1 MRLSRKTMR
10 ALVMGLGIV
19 AIGLFIWAVF
29 IIYNPGHGEVP
40 MTNAPSAASTPSP
53 APTVA
58 SPTPSASPSPT
69 PVETPQTG
77 DIDGIP
83 VHIEIRHG
91 AEALVNTDIVPI
103 ALDDDG
109 KLVPPAGQAGVYYSQ
124 SDWNTI
130 PGNLD
135 KYRGIVAGHDVD
147 GLGRP
152 DVFFRLGEVKK
163 GDVVVLTYRLNATGD
178 LVTAEFAVAA
188 DAVSAP
194 KMDVVNSEVEA
205 YRHIWQ
211 PASEPGRYLTV
222 LSCDLATANPGQHA
236 LNNWVVDAIRTK

>member
-1 MRLSRKTMR
+1 MKRKKI
-10 ALVMGLGIV
+10 ALALYASAFVV
-19 AIGLFIWAVF
+19 AVVVAGLFINTAL
-29 IIYNPGHGEVP
+29 NPGSGEVP
-40 MTNAPSAASTPSP
+40 MTS
-53 APTVA
+53 APTT
-58 SPTPSASPSPT
+58 SPSSTPTPSATPT
-69 PVETPQTG
+69 PVETTPVMA

-83 VHIEIRHG
+83 MHVEIRH
-91 AEALVNTDIVPI
+91 EADVLVNTDIVPI
-103 ALDDDG
+103 TLEGDG
-109 KLVPPAGQAGVYYSQ
+109 KLVPPAGQAGVYYSR

-135 KYRGIVAGHDVD
+135 TYRGIVAGHNVD
-147 GLGRP
+147 GFGNP
-152 DVFFRLGEVKK
+152 DVFFRLGEVRK
-163 GDVVVLTYRLNATGD
+163 GDVVILTYRLNTTGD
-178 LVTAEFAVAA
+178 LVTAEFTAVG

-236 LNNWVVDAIRTK
+236 INNWVVDATRTK

>member
-1 MRLSRKTMR
+1 MRKSHKI
-10 ALVMGLGIV
+10 ALAFLASVFVV
-19 AIGLFIWAVF
+19 AVVVGTVAVNALL
-29 IIYNPGHGEVP
+29 NPGAGEVP
-40 MTNAPSAASTPSP
+40 MTSAPS
-53 APTVA
+53 V
-58 SPTPSASPSPT
+58 SPSPT
-69 PVETPQTG
+69 PSLVSPSPLPSSPPVETPPPMSQ
-77 DIDGIP
+77 IDGIP

-91 AEALVNTDIVPI
+91 DDVLVNTDIVPI
-103 ALDDDG
+103 TLEGDG
-109 KLVPPAGQAGVYYSQ
+109 KLVPPAGQAGVYYSK

-135 KYRGIVAGHDVD
+135 VYRGIVAGHNVD
-147 GLGRP
+147 GLGGP

-163 GDVVVLTYRLNATGD
+163 GDVITLTYQLNGGAGMM
-178 LVTAEFAVAA
+178 TAEFTASA

-194 KMDVVNSEVEA
+194 KLDVVNSQVEA

-211 PASEPGRYLTV
+211 PADTPGRYLTV

>member
-1 MRLSRKTMR
+1 MKRKYLAP
-10 ALVMGLGIV
+10 ALYAG
-19 AIGLFIWAVF
+19 VF
-29 IIYNPGHGEVP
+29 IIAVVFGALCLNAYLNPGSGEVP
-40 MTNAPSAASTPSP
+40 MTNAPTM
-53 APTVA
+53 
-58 SPTPSASPSPT
+58 SPSPT
-69 PVETPQTG
+69 PSLATPTPSETPSPIPTETTPPVA

-91 AEALVNTDIVPI
+91 ADTLVNTDIVPI
-103 ALDDDG
+103 TLEGDG

-135 KYRGIVAGHDVD
+135 AYRGIVAGHDVD
-147 GLGRP
+147 GFGRP

-163 GDVVVLTYRLNATGD
+163 DDVIVLTYRLNGTD
-178 LVTAEFAVAA
+178 NLVTAEFTVAA

-236 LNNWVVDAIRTK
+236 TNNWVVDAVRTK